1 MLIYPLHLRAT
12 RQFVAN
18 REGGEG
24 KSAPRLSFQSPP
36 SPRPAPA
43 LPLLPSLPL
52 PVPAKHSDRRNRQLT
67 VLMVLVFATTLFS
80 TAPILVRKLPHTTAL
95 PVRPLVIVE
104 QNKREKKES
113 EMEGGKRERDLTNK
127 TPSAASWYLPR
138 RDERTPLLERV
149 PPHVIAMFP
158 ETTVANIEAVAC
170 SPRAVNGWVMQKP
183 FPSPVSRRWV
193 KTTTH
198 DQRQVWETE
207 RSSKALKSDDPTPKD
222 QNIHAA

>member
-52 PVPAKHSDRRNRQLT
+52 PVPAKHSDQRNRQLT
-67 VLMVLVFATTLFS
+67 VFMVLVFATTLFS

-95 PVRPLVIVE
+95 PVRPLVLVE
-104 QNKREKKES
+104 QKKREKKKS
-113 EMEGGKRERDLTNK
+113 KKWREGRGRE
-127 TPSAASWYLPR
+127 
-138 RDERTPLLERV
+138 
-149 PPHVIAMFP
+149 I
-158 ETTVANIEAVAC
+158 
-170 SPRAVNGWVMQKP
+170 
-183 FPSPVSRRWV
+183 
-193 KTTTH
+193 
-198 DQRQVWETE
+198 
-207 RSSKALKSDDPTPKD
+207 
-222 QNIHAA
+222 